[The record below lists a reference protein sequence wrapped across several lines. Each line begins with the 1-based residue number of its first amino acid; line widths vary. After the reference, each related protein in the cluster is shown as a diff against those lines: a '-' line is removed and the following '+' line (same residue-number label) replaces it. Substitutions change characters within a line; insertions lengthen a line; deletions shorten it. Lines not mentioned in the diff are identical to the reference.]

1 MKPKKILIIDG
12 DLVAYRSAAAVE
24 KRTIIAKHIKSGRT
38 KELNT
43 RTELK
48 ELCKAKGITYD
59 KADYEITDVQ
69 TPEDISHALYIVKNL
84 INNLKEQLQPDSI
97 EMYIGSGETFRH
109 RLPLPS
115 PYKANRAEGL
125 RPKLLKEVR
134 EYLMTQFNCSYVKDL
149 EVDDVCS
156 IRAYEELAKGNIP
169 ILSTIDKDAQQ
180 TQGVIVVNFAEGSEY
195 DALEPIPLVG
205 SLVRIEKTDSKGK
218 KSYTIKGNGL
228 MFLAWQ
234 VCSSDPADT
243 YMGYEL
249 SQVKGYG
256 PTKAYNALQG
266 CQTEQEILRVLIRE
280 YQLLYP
286 DYVEYTDVHG
296 VPQRM
301 NWNDLLCMY
310 WKCAYMKRSWEDA
323 SYFWDYAR
331 ERAVYW
337 KDYFDEN

>member
-48 ELCKAKGITYD
+48 ELCKSKGITYD

-84 INNLKEQLQPDSI
+84 VNNLKEQLQPDSI

-115 PYKANRAEGL
+115 PYKGNRADGL

-134 EYLMTQFNCSYVKDL
+134 EYLMTQFNCSYVKLD
-149 EVDDVCS
+149 ETDDVLS
-156 IRAYEELAKGNIP
+156 IRAYEELVKGNIP

-180 TQGVIVVNFAEGSEY
+180 TQGVIVKNFAEGSEF
-195 DALEPIPLVG
+195 DELEAIPLVG
-205 SLVRIEKTDSKGK
+205 SLRKDKN
-218 KSYTIKGNGL
+218 TIKGNGL
-228 MFLAWQ
+228 MFLAYQ
-234 VCSSDPADT
+234 TLAGDSSDC
-243 YMGYEL
+243 YQGYEL
-249 SQVKGYG
+249 SEVPYG

-266 CQTEQEILRVLIRE
+266 CKTEQDILRVLIRE

-323 SYFWDYAR
+323 SWFWDYAR
-331 ERAVYW
+331 ERGVHW

>member
-84 INNLKEQLQPDSI
+84 VQKLKEHIQPDSI
-97 EMYIGSGETFRH
+97 EIHIGSGETFRH

-134 EYLMTQFNCSYVKDL
+134 DYIQAQFNCSYVKDI
-149 EVDDVCS
+149 ECDDFCS
-156 IRAYEELAKGNIP
+156 IRAYEELSKGNIP

-180 TQGVIVVNFAEGSEY
+180 TQGVIVVNFAEGSEF
-195 DALEPIPLVG
+195 DVLQPIPLVG
-205 SLVRIEKTDSKGK
+205 ELWKDKN
-218 KSYTIKGNGL
+218 TIKGNGL
-228 MFLAWQ
+228 KFLAFQ

-243 YMGYEL
+243 YCGYEL
-249 SQVKGYG
+249 SKVPYG
-256 PTKAYNALQG
+256 PAKAYTALQG

-323 SYFWDYAR
+323 SWFWDYAR
-331 ERAVYW
+331 ERGVYW
-337 KDYFDEN
+337 KDYFND

>member
-84 INNLKEQLQPDSI
+84 VNNLKEQLQPDSI

-115 PYKANRAEGL
+115 PYKGNRADGL

-134 EYLMTQFNCSYVKDL
+134 EYLMTQFNCSYVKEL
-149 EVDDVCS
+149 ETDDVIT

-180 TQGVIVVNFAEGSEY
+180 TQGVIVKNFTEGSEF
-195 DALEPIPLVG
+195 DELQPIPLVG
-205 SLVRIEKTDSKGK
+205 ELWKDKA
-218 KSYTIKGNGL
+218 TIKGNGL
-228 MFLAWQ
+228 KFLALQ
-234 VCSSDPADT
+234 TLSGDPSDF
-243 YMGYEL
+243 YQGYEL
-249 SQVKGYG
+249 SKVAYG

-266 CQTEQEILRVLIRE
+266 CQTEQDILKVLIRE

-296 VPQRM
+296 RPQRM

-323 SYFWDYAR
+323 SWFWDYAR
-331 ERAVYW
+331 ERGVHW
-337 KDYFDEN
+337 KDYFDED

>member
-1 MKPKKILIIDG
+1 MSKPKKILIIDG

-48 ELCKAKGITYD
+48 ELCKAKGIAYD

-69 TPEDISHALYIVKNL
+69 TPADISHALYIVKNL
-84 INNLKEQLQPDSI
+84 VKNLSEELQPDSI
-97 EMYIGSGETFRH
+97 EMYIGSGENFRH

-125 RPKLLKEVR
+125 RPKHLARVR
-134 EYLMTQFNCSYVKDL
+134 EYLMMQFNCSYVKDI
-149 EVDDVCS
+149 ETDDVIT
-156 IRAYEELAKGNIP
+156 IRAYEELTKGNIP
-169 ILSTIDKDAQQ
+169 VLSTIDKDAQQ
-180 TQGVIVVNFAEGSEY
+180 TQGVIVKNFAEGSEF
-195 DALEPIPLVG
+195 DELQPIPLVG
-205 SLVRIEKTDSKGK
+205 SLVRTMKIDMKGN

-228 MFLAWQ
+228 MFLAYQ
-234 VCSSDPADT
+234 TLAGDDSDT
-243 YMGYEL
+243 YCGYEL
-249 SQVKGYG
+249 SQVKYG
-256 PTKAYNALQG
+256 PAKAYTALQG

-286 DYVEYTDVHG
+286 DCVEYTDVHG

-323 SYFWDYAR
+323 SWFWDYAR
-331 ERAVYW
+331 ERGVYW
-337 KDYFDEN
+337 KDYFND

>member
-24 KRTIIAKHIKSGRT
+24 KRSIIAKHIKSGRT

-84 INNLKEQLQPDSI
+84 VNNLKEQLQPDSI

-115 PYKANRAEGL
+115 PYKGNRADGL

-134 EYLMTQFNCSYVKDL
+134 EYLMTQFNCSYVKTL
-149 EVDDVCS
+149 ETDDVIT

-180 TQGVIVVNFAEGSEY
+180 TQGVIVKNFAEGSEF
-195 DALEPIPLVG
+195 DELQPIPLVG
-205 SLVRIEKTDSKGK
+205 ELWKDKA
-218 KSYTIKGNGL
+218 TIKGNGL
-228 MFLAWQ
+228 KFLAYQ
-234 VCSSDPADT
+234 TCCSDLSDT
-243 YMGYEL
+243 YCAYEL
-249 SQVKGYG
+249 SKVPYG
-256 PTKAYNALQG
+256 PTKVFNVLKDLK
-266 CQTEQEILRVLIRE
+266 TEQGILRAMVE
-280 YQLLYP
+280 QFQLLYP
-286 DYVEYTDVHG
+286 EVVHFTDTHG
-296 VPQRM
+296 VPQSM

-331 ERAVYW
+331 ERGVYLQEYI
-337 KDYFDEN
+337 K